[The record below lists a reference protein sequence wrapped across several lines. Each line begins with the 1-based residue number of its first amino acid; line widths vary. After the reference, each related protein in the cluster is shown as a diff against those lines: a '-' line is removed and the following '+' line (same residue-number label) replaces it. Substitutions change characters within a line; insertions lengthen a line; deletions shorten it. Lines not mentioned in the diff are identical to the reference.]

1 MLSGMKK
8 KLKFNNPLMR
18 DTAPILASTALSQ
31 AAVSVIYLLSARAL
45 GPAAFGQTMTLI
57 AIMNFITLGAD
68 FGQNSYIL
76 REISSGRKTVGDFA
90 NQVHTK
96 TIFAGGVALLIGG
109 YLAITQS
116 DPLIAL
122 TVIFYCLLLSTEVA
136 LQAMVR
142 WTAGARHYSRSVLTD
157 KFTSLIVFGALLVL
171 GLKNIYMVPLA
182 LSAGSIAGIISAQR
196 SHKFEISYKHADRKL
211 LKRAIAN
218 LKLSKG
224 FGFYSFATTMQ
235 NLDIAFLRKVS
246 TPVETGYYS
255 AVSTWTKPLVLIAAS
270 YTQASYPH
278 LAAAPDNAAARKL
291 LKSGRKILFFAVGY
305 ISAIILLAPRLV
317 DLLLGPEYASSVPVL
332 RLMCVAMIPAT
343 INAPLSSFL
352 QARLEQRYAAIVV
365 ASGIFIQLVAI
376 LALGGQFG
384 GEAGGYAW
392 IAGQLFI
399 LVLLGWKVMK
409 I

>member
-1 MLSGMKK
+1 
-8 KLKFNNPLMR
+8 MR

-76 REISSGRKTVGDFA
+76 REISSGRKTVEDFA

-96 TIFAGGVALLIGG
+96 TIFAGSVAVVIGG
-109 YLAITQS
+109 YLAFSQS
-116 DPLIAL
+116 NPLIAL
-122 TVIFYCLLLSTEVA
+122 TVIFYCLLLSAEVA

-142 WTAGARHYSRSVLTD
+142 WTAGARHYSRSVLVD
-157 KFTSLIVFGALLVL
+157 KFTSLIVFGLLL
-171 GLKNIYMVPLA
+171 AIGQKNIFMVPLA
-182 LSAGSIAGIISAQR
+182 LTCGSISGIISAQM
-196 SHKFEISYKHADRKL
+196 SHKFHVTIKHADRQL
-211 LKRAIAN
+211 LRRAFVN

-278 LAAAPDNAAARKL
+278 LAAAPDNASARKL
-291 LKSGRKILFFAVGY
+291 LKSGRKILLFAIFY
-305 ISAIILLAPRLV
+305 ISAIILFAPQLV
-317 DLLLGPEYASSVPVL
+317 NFLLGAEYASSVPVL
-332 RLMCVAMIPAT
+332 RLMCIAMIPAT
-343 INAPLSSFL
+343 VNAPLSSFL
-352 QARLEQRYAAIVV
+352 QARLEQRYAAIIV
-365 ASGIFIQLVAI
+365 ATGIFIQLAAI
-376 LALGGQFG
+376 LALGGHFG
-384 GEAGGYAW
+384 GVAGGYAW
-392 IAGQLFI
+392 IVGQVFI
-399 LVLLGWKVMK
+399 LVCLGWKVLK